1 MPLSEPRFENSMMLV
16 EAVGHIER
24 ADVEIF
30 HFQAQDH
37 YDRHGATCIV
47 VIDASRV
54 EFITSGARVAFADT
68 AHSPAI
74 NALIFIAVDSV
85 TMQTV
90 RTIQM
95 LSEHGKVEVFASIG
109 EAREHLAGASF

>member
-1 MPLSEPRFENSMMLV
+1 MPLSEPQFENSIMLV
-16 EAVGHIER
+16 EAVGHVER

-37 YDRHGATCIV
+37 YERHGTTYIA

-54 EFITSGARVAFADT
+54 EFITSGARVAFAEA
-68 AHSPAI
+68 AHMPALS
-74 NALIFIAVDSV
+74 ALIFIAVDSV
-85 TMQTV
+85 TMQTA

-109 EAREHLAGASF
+109 EVRKRLAGASY